1 MYGVCNNKANVC
13 VCVCACVKSHV
24 QAEMGRRIDSLLSDV
39 IFTAPMKEYA
49 LQIGFVSVFRYSARL
64 APWTLTERLEL
75 NAMWSQAYTRFWCR
89 RKSALGLDASPILS
103 ANDDGGRECPS
114 VIKVWTREV
123 LTVYKQCL
131 FLPGEVS
138 QIMKHHLYQPFLD
151 HGCVSPSQLQQLLRV
166 SGQTHFHSAIA
177 LLLLCLD
184 EQGLKVSSRR
194 APLPGCLIAD
204 VIWPHWANYKLPGAP
219 KKSWRGAA
227 NWTVHK
233 RAARWRARG
242 CGLRLML
249 LSYWTSRCCFRRRR
263 RRSRWA
269 VLVGAGAAADLAS
282 AAADLAA
289 AADSAA
295 VSLRAPP
302 IFPQLTALV
311 SPAGAAE
318 PAGSAAAADFAAVSC
333 LRQARLQLEETLHTY
348 TPPLPLTSQ
357 HRHNQRCHRQCL
369 VDDKRFTVIAS
380 PKLDSSCA

>member
-1 MYGVCNNKANVC
+1 MCVLARRACERQPPTPAATTAPAEGRRASRSAAPACALAPLRTGRCCWAGTLRSGGGCWRRRRTSWTAACDPTGRGRAARGRVIMYGVCNNKANVC

-89 RKSALGLDASPILS
+89 RKSARGLDASPILS

-219 KKSWRGAA
+219 KKSGRGAA

-249 LSYWTSRCCFRRRR
+249 
-263 RRSRWA
+263 
-269 VLVGAGAAADLAS
+269 
-282 AAADLAA
+282 
-289 AADSAA
+289 
-295 VSLRAPP
+295 
-302 IFPQLTALV
+302 
-311 SPAGAAE
+311 
-318 PAGSAAAADFAAVSC
+318 
-333 LRQARLQLEETLHTY
+333 
-348 TPPLPLTSQ
+348 
-357 HRHNQRCHRQCL
+357 QR
-369 VDDKRFTVIAS
+369 
-380 PKLDSSCA
+380 